1 MRYLL
6 LLTTDSAPPSAALQR
21 FTVELIQ
28 AGVLLAGELLAVD
41 GLLVE
46 LGADGSC
53 RVAVGV
59 VDRAGL
65 RPGGGCRMGEA
76 AAGGSWQSRGAPHR
90 QRRRRRGVNVAA
102 RREVH
107 GWRKRRT

>member
-53 RVAVGV
+53 RVAVAPIADARANALWIV
-59 VDRAGL
+59 QASDRAEAVEWARRLPVDRG
-65 RPGGGCRMGEA
+65 RVEVRRIVSGA
-76 AAGGSWQSRGAPHR
+76 AAEA
-90 QRRRRRGVNVAA
+90 
-102 RREVH
+102 
-107 GWRKRRT
+107 